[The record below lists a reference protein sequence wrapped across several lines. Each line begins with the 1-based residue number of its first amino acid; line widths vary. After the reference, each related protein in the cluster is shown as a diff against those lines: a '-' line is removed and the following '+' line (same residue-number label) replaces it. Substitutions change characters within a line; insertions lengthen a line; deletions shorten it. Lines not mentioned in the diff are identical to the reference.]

1 MKNISMHFVFI
12 CQGVGRRSSR
22 QAKNRIVDQ
31 VMTITA
37 SSDDSRSNGDEF
49 QNGEGNNCLPEDGES
64 CTGKIIYRN
73 KDKDFRF
80 LDSTSSSSNNHR
92 RIVNEDQEYT
102 GDFDNDEEDED
113 DWKPKKKKRKNPTM
127 NINKRKKKKDD
138 IIVISQP
145 ITELDFHNCIIPLD
159 KLW

>member
-1 MKNISMHFVFI
+1 VRERTKKNIFIRFFSIRNEKYFDAFVFI

-64 CTGKIIYRN
+64 CTGKIILH
-73 KDKDFRF
+73 K
-80 LDSTSSSSNNHR
+80 
-92 RIVNEDQEYT
+92 
-102 GDFDNDEEDED
+102 
-113 DWKPKKKKRKNPTM
+113 
-127 NINKRKKKKDD
+127 
-138 IIVISQP
+138 
-145 ITELDFHNCIIPLD
+145 
-159 KLW
+159 